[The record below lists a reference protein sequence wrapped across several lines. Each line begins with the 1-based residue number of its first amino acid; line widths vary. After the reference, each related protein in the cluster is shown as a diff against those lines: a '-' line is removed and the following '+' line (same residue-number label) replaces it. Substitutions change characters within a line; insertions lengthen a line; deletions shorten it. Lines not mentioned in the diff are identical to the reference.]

1 MRIYVLLFLG
11 CSAILPLAGTVM
23 TLSTGASIERDWW
36 PDGTLQREARYAGE
50 VRDGVYRTWYADGQP
65 YEVRHYVAGRE
76 QGSQRAWTPSGE
88 LYLNYE
94 MWNGR
99 RYGYVNAA
107 PCVPVVEEGTIP

>member
-1 MRIYVLLFLG
+1 MRILMLLFL
-11 CSAILPLAGTVM
+11 TVL
-23 TLSTGASIERDWW
+23 TLGTGASWGAGVDIRIARDWW
-36 PDGTLQREARYAGE
+36 PGGILQREARYAGE
-50 VRDGVYRTWYADGQP
+50 VLDGVYRTWYEDGRP

-94 MWNGR
+94 MWIGR

>member
-1 MRIYVLLFLG
+1 MRIYVLLFV
-11 CSAILPLAGTVM
+11 AMM
-23 TLSTGASIERDWW
+23 TLTTGASSVKSVKIYVDRDWW
-36 PDGTLQREARYAGE
+36 PGGTLQREARYEGG
-50 VRDGVYRTWYADGQP
+50 VRDGVYRTWYTDGQP

-107 PCVPVVEEGTIP
+107 PCVPIVEEGTIL

>member
-1 MRIYVLLFLG
+1 MRTYVLLFV
-11 CSAILPLAGTVM
+11 AVMILT
-23 TLSTGASIERDWW
+23 TGASSVKGVKIYVDRDWW
-36 PDGTLQREARYAGE
+36 PGGTLQREARYAGE
-50 VRDGVYRTWYADGQP
+50 VLDGVYRTWYQDGRP

-76 QGSQRAWTPSGE
+76 QGTQRAWTPSGE

-107 PCVPVVEEGTIP
+107 PCAPVVEEGIIP